1 MFFLRISVLTLFIA
15 CFHIAA
21 PLIHAQLPLDGVV
34 SYWSFDEGSIAG
46 GTVKDILGKNAGE
59 LDGNPKS
66 VPGKVGRALE
76 FNGENFVHIP
86 GTASLEFAGA
96 EEMSVV
102 AWVNADSDS
111 PVKGVVAGCC
121 GTIVAQRDIN
131 GWALRFD
138 GRNAG
143 QEMEFIVTP
152 GWQGDGGFGAA
163 AFKKGEWHHMVGIV
177 NKKKMQLYVD
187 GELETEQNYNGPM
200 TTGGSETEIGKAS
213 DGGFVGII
221 DEVMIYNKALSANEV
236 EQIFEAE
243 GLPVQ
248 PRGKLVTRWAEIKSS
263 F

>member
-1 MFFLRISVLTLFIA
+1 MLLRILLLMSFTAYLFL
-15 CFHIAA
+15 AA
-21 PLIHAQLPLDGVV
+21 PLTYAQLPLDGVV
-34 SYWSFDEGSIAG
+34 SYWPFEPDTIAG
-46 GTVKDILGKNAGE
+46 GAVEDVLGDNDGE
-59 LDGNPKS
+59 FEGNPKV
-66 VPGKVGRALE
+66 VPGKVGDALE
-76 FNGENFVHIP
+76 FNGENFIHIP
-86 GTASLEFAGA
+86 GTASLEFTGA

-102 AWVNADSDS
+102 AWVNPDSDS

-177 NKKKMQLYVD
+177 NKKNLQLYVD
-187 GELETEQNYNGPM
+187 GELEKEMNYNGPM
-200 TTGGSETEIGKAS
+200 TAGGSETEIGKAG

-221 DEVMIYNKALSANEV
+221 DEVMIYSKALSADEV

-248 PRGKLVTRWAEIKSS
+248 PQGKLATHWGQIKST

>member
-1 MFFLRISVLTLFIA
+1 MKEKAILIIMIAVIFVNVPLT
-15 CFHIAA
+15 
-21 PLIHAQLPLDGVV
+21 HAQLPLDGVV
-34 SYWSFDEGSIAG
+34 SYWPFDEGTIAG
-46 GTVKDILGKNAGE
+46 NTVEDVLGDNAGE
-59 LDGNPKS
+59 LDGNPKQ
-66 VPGKVGRALE
+66 VDGKVGKALE

-86 GTASLEFAGA
+86 GTATLEFAGA

-152 GWQGDGGFGAA
+152 GWQGDGGFGAPT
-163 AFKKGEWHHMVGIV
+163 FKKGEWHHIVGVV
-177 NKKKMQLYVD
+177 NKKQMLLYVD
-187 GELETEQNYNGPM
+187 GGVEKEMVYNGPM
-200 TTGGSETEIGKAS
+200 TTDGSETEIGRAS

-221 DEVMIYNKALSANEV
+221 DEVMIYNKALSADDV
-236 EQIFEAE
+236 SQIFEAE
-243 GLPVQ
+243 GLLVEPTA
-248 PRGKLVTRWAEIKSS
+248 KLATRWGEIKSLK
-263 F
+263 

>member
-1 MFFLRISVLTLFIA
+1 MRIRILVLTLCVVSVCVAVPFVD
-15 CFHIAA
+15 
-21 PLIHAQLPLDGVV
+21 AQLPLEGVV
-34 SYWSFDEGSIAG
+34 SYWSFDDGTIAG
-46 GTVKDILGKNAGE
+46 AKVEDVLGDNDGE
-59 LDGNPKS
+59 LDGNPKH
-66 VPGKVGRALE
+66 VAGKVGKALE

-96 EEMSVV
+96 DQMTVA

-121 GTIVAQRDIN
+121 GTIVAQRDMN

-143 QEMEFIVTP
+143 QEMEFIVQP

-163 AFKKGEWHHMVGIV
+163 AFKEGEWHHIVGVV
-177 NKKKMQLYVD
+177 NEKDMHLYVD
-187 GELETEQNYNGPM
+187 GKLEVEMNYNGPM
-200 TTGGSETEIGKAS
+200 TTGGSETEIGNAS

-221 DEVMIYNKALSANEV
+221 DEVMIYSRALSAAEV
-236 EQIFEAE
+236 EQVFEAE
-243 GLPVQ
+243 GLPVE
-248 PRGKLVTRWAEIKSS
+248 PRGKLATRWARLKSS

>member
-1 MFFLRISVLTLFIA
+1 MFLRISVSILFIA
-15 CFHIAA
+15 CLFVAI
-21 PLIHAQLPLDGVV
+21 PLTHAQLPLDGVV
-34 SYWSFDEGSIAG
+34 SYWSFDEGTIAG
-46 GTVKDILGKNAGE
+46 GTVEDVLGDNDGE
-59 LDGNPKS
+59 LDGNPKQ
-66 VPGKVGRALE
+66 VAGKVGKALE

-96 EEMSVV
+96 DEMSVV

-121 GTIVAQRDIN
+121 GTIVAQRDVN

-163 AFKKGEWHHMVGIV
+163 AFTKGEWHHIVGIV
-177 NKKKMQLYVD
+177 NNKDMQLYVD
-187 GELETEQNYNGPM
+187 GELEKEQNYNGPM
-200 TTGGSETEIGKAS
+200 TTGGSETEIGKAG

-221 DEVMIYNKALSANEV
+221 DEVMIYSKALSADEV

-248 PRGKLVTRWAEIKSS
+248 PQGKLATRWAQIKSS
-263 F
+263 R

>member
-1 MFFLRISVLTLFIA
+1 
-15 CFHIAA
+15 
-21 PLIHAQLPLDGVV
+21 
-34 SYWSFDEGSIAG
+34 
-46 GTVKDILGKNAGE
+46 
-59 LDGNPKS
+59 
-66 VPGKVGRALE
+66 
-76 FNGENFVHIP
+76 
-86 GTASLEFAGA
+86 
-96 EEMSVV
+96 MSVV
-102 AWVNADSDS
+102 AWVNPDSDS

-143 QEMEFIVTP
+143 QEMEFIVQP

-163 AFKKGEWHHMVGIV
+163 AFAKGDWHHLVGV
-177 NKKKMQLYVD
+177 VAGKEMFLYVD
-187 GELETEQNYNGPM
+187 GELEKDQTYNGPM
-200 TTGGSETEIGKAS
+200 ATGGSETEIGHAG

-221 DEVMIYNKALSANEV
+221 DEVLIYNKALSADEV

-248 PRGKLVTRWAEIKSS
+248 PQGKLATRWGQIKSA

>member
-1 MFFLRISVLTLFIA
+1 MSLRISVLILFIICLLA
-15 CFHIAA
+15 VASLA
-21 PLIHAQLPLDGVV
+21 QAQLPLDGVV
-34 SYWSFDEGSIAG
+34 SYWSFDDGTIAG
-46 GTVKDILGKNAGE
+46 GTVEDVLGDNDGE
-59 LDGNPKS
+59 LEGNPKP
-66 VPGKVGRALE
+66 VPGKVGKALE

-96 EEMSVV
+96 KEMSVV

-163 AFKKGEWHHMVGIV
+163 AFQKDEWHHIVGIV
-177 NKKKMQLYVD
+177 NQKKMELYVD
-187 GELETEQNYNGPM
+187 GKLEKEQNYNGPM
-200 TTGGSETEIGKAS
+200 TTGGSETEIGKAG

-221 DEVMIYNKALSANEV
+221 DEVMIYSKALSADEV

-248 PRGKLVTRWAEIKSS
+248 PQGKLATRWAEIKSS
-263 F
+263 R

>member
-1 MFFLRISVLTLFIA
+1 MFPRILVSILFIA
-15 CFHIAA
+15 CLFVVT
-21 PLIHAQLPLDGVV
+21 PLTSAQLPLDGVV
-34 SYWSFDEGSIAG
+34 SYWPFDEGTIAG
-46 GTVKDILGKNAGE
+46 GTVEDVLGDNDGE

-66 VPGKVGRALE
+66 VPGKVGNALE

-86 GTASLEFAGA
+86 GTGSLEFAGA

-121 GTIVAQRDIN
+121 GTIVAQRDVN

-163 AFKKGEWHHMVGIV
+163 AFNKGEWHHIVGIV
-177 NKKKMQLYVD
+177 NNKDMQLYVD
-187 GELETEQNYNGPM
+187 GELEKEQNYNGPM
-200 TTGGSETEIGKAS
+200 TTGGSETEIGKAG

-221 DEVMIYNKALSANEV
+221 DEVMIYSKALSADEV

-248 PRGKLVTRWAEIKSS
+248 PQGKLTTRWASIKMAW
-263 F
+263 

>member
-1 MFFLRISVLTLFIA
+1 MFLRISVSILFFTASLLFI
-15 CFHIAA
+15 
-21 PLIHAQLPLDGVV
+21 PGLTSAQLPLEGVV
-34 SYWSFDEGSIAG
+34 SYWSFDAGTIAG
-46 GTVKDILGKNAGE
+46 GKVEDVLGDNDGE
-59 LDGNPKS
+59 LDGNPKA
-66 VPGKVGRALE
+66 VAGKVGMALE

-121 GTIVAQRDIN
+121 GTIVAQRDVN

-163 AFKKGEWHHMVGIV
+163 AFAKGKWHHIVGIV
-177 NKKKMQLYVD
+177 NQKEMQLYVD
-187 GELETEQNYNGPM
+187 GKLEVEMDYNGPM

-221 DEVMIYNKALSANEV
+221 DEVMIYSKALSAAEV

-243 GLPVQ
+243 GLPVE
-248 PRGKLVTRWAEIKSS
+248 PTGKLATRWAEIKVSH
-263 F
+263 

>member
-1 MFFLRISVLTLFIA
+1 MLPRTSVLILFA
-15 CFHIAA
+15 VFLFSA
-21 PLIHAQLPLDGVV
+21 PALTEAQLPLEGVV
-34 SYWSFDEGSIAG
+34 SYWTFDEGTIAG
-46 GTVKDILGKNAGE
+46 GTVEDVLGDNDGE
-59 LDGNPKS
+59 LDGNPKQ
-66 VPGKVGRALE
+66 VDGKVGKALE
-76 FNGENFVHIP
+76 FSGENFVHIP
-86 GTASLEFAGA
+86 GTASLEFSG
-96 EEMSVV
+96 EKEMSVA

-163 AFKKGEWHHMVGIV
+163 KFDKGKWHHLVGV
-177 NKKKMQLYVD
+177 VDDKKMLLYVD
-187 GELETEQNYNGPM
+187 GELEKEQNYNGPM
-200 TTGGSETEIGKAS
+200 ATGGSETEIGKAG

-221 DEVMIYNKALSANEV
+221 DEVMIYSKALSADEV

-248 PRGKLVTRWAEIKSS
+248 PQGKLATRWAQIKSS
-263 F
+263 L